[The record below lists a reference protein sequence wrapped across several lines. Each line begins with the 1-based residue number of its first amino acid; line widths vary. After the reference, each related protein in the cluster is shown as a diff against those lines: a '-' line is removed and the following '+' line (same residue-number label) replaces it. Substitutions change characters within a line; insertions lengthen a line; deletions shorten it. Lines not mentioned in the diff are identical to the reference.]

1 MKNEYLK
8 DHFISEF
15 IVKGNKLIL
24 NLEYTSTN
32 FMWVDC
38 LTNALPPANFMLVVK
53 ILDYEAYQAN

>member
-24 NLEYTSTN
+24 NLEYTSSN
-32 FMWVDC
+32 FMWVDW
-38 LTNALPPANFMLVVK
+38 LTNVLPPANLMLVVR
-53 ILDYEAYQAN
+53 I